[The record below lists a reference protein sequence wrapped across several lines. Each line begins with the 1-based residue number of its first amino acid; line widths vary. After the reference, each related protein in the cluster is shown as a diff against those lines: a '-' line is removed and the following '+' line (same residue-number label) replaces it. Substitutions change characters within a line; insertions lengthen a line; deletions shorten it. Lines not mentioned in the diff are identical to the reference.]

1 MTRASDMASADRH
14 LHTSPKYQSGISLMV
29 VLILLIIVSLLG
41 LGGIQLATMGER
53 SARNDRD
60 QQIAWQAAEAA
71 LVDAEFDIYSKGV
84 ITGTRNSV
92 FMPATDTSQ
101 FVIGCG
107 NSGNQKG
114 LCAENVT
121 GKPAWLTVDFLD
133 TSSSAK
139 TVAWGTFTG
148 RSTTNAY
155 PTGGGLKS
163 AQAPRYVIEAIK
175 DPSEVQTKGL
185 TESRYVYRVTAMGF
199 GPRQDIQAVIQMIYR
214 E

>member
-1 MTRASDMASADRH
+1 MATTH
-14 LHTSPKYQSGISLMV
+14 PPFNSPSKRQRGVSLMV

-41 LGGIQLATMGER
+41 VGGIQLATMGER

-84 ITGTRNSV
+84 IVGTRTSV

-107 NSGNQKG
+107 SSGNQKG
-114 LCAENVT
+114 LCAETVT
-121 GKPAWLTVDFLD
+121 GKPAWLSVDFLD

-148 RSTTNAY
+148 RSTSNPY

-175 DPSEVQTKGL
+175 DPTEVQTKGIP
-185 TESRYVYRVTAMGF
+185 ESRYVYRVTAMGF